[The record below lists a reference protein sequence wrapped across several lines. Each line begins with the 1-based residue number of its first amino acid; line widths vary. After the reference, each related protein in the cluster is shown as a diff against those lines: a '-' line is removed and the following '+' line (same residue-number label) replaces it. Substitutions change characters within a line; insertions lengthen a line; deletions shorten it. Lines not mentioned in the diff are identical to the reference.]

1 MEQTITAQQNE
12 NDDLRESIEMM
23 NKTISKLD
31 EALVNQALLNAE
43 IQQAMKDMNASNT
56 ENIEK
61 LFSLIVGIQL
71 NISSSQTAISSLVEE
86 LENLNSSN
94 SDLLA
99 NLNSTQI
106 YLDSLES
113 DLNTAIADL
122 ISDIDWAN
130 DTANW
135 ANNSLRL
142 PYMDLEG
149 AYFPPRAYLVGANFS
164 YADLDH
170 AQMHNVN
177 LSSANLAYAS
187 LDDVHLFLSL
197 IHI

>member
-1 MEQTITAQQNE
+1 
-12 NDDLRESIEMM
+12 MM

-61 LFSLIVGIQL
+61 LFSLIVGIRS

-86 LENLNSSN
+86 LENLNISN

-135 ANNSLRL
+135 ANNILRL
-142 PYMDLEG
+142 LLHG
-149 AYFPPRAYLVGANFS
+149 FGGVYFPPRAYLVGANFVWRPRS
-164 YADLDH
+164 CPD
-170 AQMHNVN
+170 AQCQLVKRKPG
-177 LSSANLAYAS
+177 LCLTG
-187 LDDVHLFLSL
+187 
-197 IHI
+197 